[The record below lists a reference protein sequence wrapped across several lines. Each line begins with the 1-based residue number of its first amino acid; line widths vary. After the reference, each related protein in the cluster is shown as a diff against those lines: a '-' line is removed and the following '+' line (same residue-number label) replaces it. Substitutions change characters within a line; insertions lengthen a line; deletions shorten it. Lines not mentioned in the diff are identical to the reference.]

1 MINIISVF
9 PIPGSALIGGDFDGG
24 NDLGYGEFL
33 VFDFIKLQDRID
45 AAFSDGTNKINNTS
59 NAPYTNPIYANI
71 NSIGRSWIFEYT
83 LALCKEM
90 LGYVRGKYGT
100 IPIPGAE
107 VTLNQSDLITAA
119 TAEKEALVTRL
130 RAYFDETSRQLL
142 LERRQAESVARQ
154 AELNQSPMTIFIG

>member
-1 MINIISVF
+1 
-9 PIPGSALIGGDFDGG
+9 
-24 NDLGYGEFL
+24 
-33 VFDFIKLQDRID
+33 
-45 AAFSDGTNKINNTS
+45 
-59 NAPYTNPIYANI
+59 
-71 NSIGRSWIFEYT
+71 
-83 LALCKEM
+83 M

-154 AELNQSPMTIFIG
+154 AELSQSPMTIFIG